1 MLKLQSD
8 DLTCLLIF
16 LVSVLVFIALDID
29 IILRSFRSSLQS
41 FTEVTETPT
50 IDSHSQTEHH
60 PHTSEVDEEI
70 DFEEEAKP
78 KKPLH
83 KTMWG

>member
-8 DLTCLLIF
+8 DLTAVLIF

-29 IILRSFRSSLQS
+29 IILRSFRNRLQD

-50 IDSHSQTEHH
+50 VDSPSQTNS
-60 PHTSEVDEEI
+60 HTSDVDEEI
-70 DFEEEAKP
+70 DFEQEAKP
-78 KKPLH
+78 TMPLH